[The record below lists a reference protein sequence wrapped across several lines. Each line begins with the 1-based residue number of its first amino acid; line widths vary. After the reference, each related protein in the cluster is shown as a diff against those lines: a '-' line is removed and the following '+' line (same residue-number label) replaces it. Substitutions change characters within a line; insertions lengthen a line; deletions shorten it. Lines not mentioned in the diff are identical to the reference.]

1 MILAILK
8 TLGSLAGGLFADAL
22 DLLTAIWS
30 KAGRAIATVLA
41 IGLGCLVLVQC
52 GEIKTLQKAHGELV
66 DEREAL
72 TDRLAICQAN
82 AATLQSALDD
92 QSAHVRAI
100 GEESARRIAQADK
113 AVQRA
118 AQGRQ
123 DAERRASAAIAASKG
138 SAPVC
143 DRLLAL
149 DALILENAR

>member
-8 TLGSLAGGLFADAL
+8 TLGSFAGGLIADAL
-22 DLLTAIWS
+22 ELLVAIWS

-52 GEIKTLQKAHGELV
+52 GEIKTLRTDNLDLQGQRN
-66 DEREAL
+66 DL
-72 TDRLAICQAN
+72 TDRLATCQGSV
-82 AATLQSALDD
+82 TGLQSALDD
-92 QSAHVRAI
+92 QSARVRAI
-100 GEESARRIAQADK
+100 GEESARRLVQADK

-123 DAERRASAAIAASKG
+123 EAERRASAAIAASKG

>member
-8 TLGSLAGGLFADAL
+8 TLLSFAGGLFADAL
-22 DLLTAIWS
+22 ELLVAIWS

-41 IGLGCLVLVQC
+41 VGLGCLALVQC
-52 GEIKTLQKAHGELV
+52 GEIKTLQNAHGELV
-66 DEREAL
+66 DEREDL
-72 TDRLAICQAN
+72 TARLATCRASADI
-82 AATLQSALDD
+82 LQTALDD
-92 QSAHVRAI
+92 QSARVRAI
-100 GEESARRIAQADK
+100 GAESARRLAQADE

-123 DAERRASAAIAASKG
+123 EAERRASAAIAASKS
-138 SAPVC
+138 SAPAC